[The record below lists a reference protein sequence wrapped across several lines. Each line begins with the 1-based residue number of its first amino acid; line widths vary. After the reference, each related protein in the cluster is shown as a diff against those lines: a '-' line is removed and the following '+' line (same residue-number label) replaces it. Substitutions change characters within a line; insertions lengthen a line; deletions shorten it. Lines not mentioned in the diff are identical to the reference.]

1 MTPVRR
7 LAAGCFVLILHVL
20 IVWGFIV
27 QPPLTRPLQ
36 PEVHVTLAPPS
47 VRPPPTPPTPPTPPP
62 PPLLTPRPA
71 TFAPPEVTILRPPP
85 PRETAPLVVEGPAA
99 PAIPPAP
106 PAPKAP
112 PPDYLSRLAAYLNS
126 YKNYPYGA
134 RQRREQGTVRLHF
147 VMDRAGHVLSF
158 QVVGSSGW
166 ADLDKEALD
175 LVQRAQPLPPMPKDY
190 PGETLD
196 LIVPVVFS
204 LG

>member
-1 MTPVRR
+1 M
-7 LAAGCFVLILHVL
+7 LIVHVL

-27 QPPLTRPLQ
+27 QPPHTNPLQ

-47 VRPPPTPPTPPTPPP
+47 VRPLPTPPP

-71 TFAPPEVTILRPPP
+71 TYAPPEVTILRPPP
-85 PRETAPLVVEGPAA
+85 PSVTAPLVAEGPAA
-99 PAIPPAP
+99 PTIRPAP

-134 RQRREQGTVRLHF
+134 QQRREQGTVRLHF
-147 VMDRAGHVLSF
+147 VINRAGHVLSF

-166 ADLDKEALD
+166 ADLDNEALD
-175 LVQRAQPLPPMPKDY
+175 LIQRAQPLPPIPKDY

-204 LG
+204 LR

>member
-1 MTPVRR
+1 M
-7 LAAGCFVLILHVL
+7 
-20 IVWGFIV
+20 
-27 QPPLTRPLQ
+27 LQ
-36 PEVHVTLAPPS
+36 PEVRVTLARPS
-47 VRPPPTPPTPPTPPP
+47 ARPPVLLPP

-71 TFAPPEVTILRPPP
+71 TFAPPEVTMLRPPP
-85 PRETAPLVVEGPAA
+85 PSTAAPLAVLGTPA

-106 PAPKAP
+106 PAPKP
-112 PPDYLSRLAAYLNS
+112 PPQDYLRRLAAYLNS

-158 QVVGSSGW
+158 QVAGSSGW
-166 ADLDKEALD
+166 ADLDNEARD
-175 LVQRAQPLPPMPKDY
+175 LLQRAQPLPPVPKDF

-204 LG
+204 LR